1 MTNLIKTT
9 AKTFDV
15 KRIITNSRL
24 NKKALE
30 VINAYNNAERKHTLQ
45 LEFLEPVDITDRK
58 NIELALET
66 LECNFISEDKELV
79 ELLTEAVDFGCPC
92 SFKVYY
98 PDVIR

>member
-1 MTNLIKTT
+1 MLNSVKTT
-9 AKTFDV
+9 EKTFDV
-15 KRIITNSRL
+15 KRIIANSRL

-66 LECNFISEDKELV
+66 LECNFISEDTELV
-79 ELLTEAVDFGCPC
+79 ELLTEAADFGCPC
-92 SFKVYY
+92 FFKVYY